1 MCTLRDSMIALY
13 SDDHLLAIALF
24 LSSWRTVARYLGLS
38 ENDLDAIEHEGRNGQ
53 VMKLKSL

>member
-1 MCTLRDSMIALY
+1 MIALY

-38 ENDLDAIEHEGRNGQ
+38 ENDLDAIEHEGRNEQ